1 MLLFLALLCQWLTLG
16 SQAKCKPTLW
26 VLDVWATMR
35 PTCTS
40 FLSCLFFYFMTL
52 GFLNLPDLVTT
63 DSDTKVVV
71 PQFFTQDEVE
81 AVRVIFIQVRPVW
94 SHCHMKKNVHVYH
107 AAWKTSEILRM
118 HLLCSVAGMRRSE
131 VNVALMPWHICPSSA
146 TSSCSWQWLPCCLW
160 L

>member
-1 MLLFLALLCQWLTLG
+1 
-16 SQAKCKPTLW
+16 
-26 VLDVWATMR
+26 
-35 PTCTS
+35 
-40 FLSCLFFYFMTL
+40 MTL

-94 SHCHMKKNVHVYH
+94 SHCHIKKNVHVYH
-107 AAWKTSEILRM
+107 AAWKNSEILRM

-131 VNVALMPWHICPSSA
+131 VNVALMP
-146 TSSCSWQWLPCCLW
+146 
-160 L
+160 